1 MKKLLL
7 TLAVGLSMLSLP
19 VIAGAAILV
28 NMTGVVTG
36 TTTVRFLT
44 SNGKRKLPVLTLALL
59 KGKLVSIGSVT
70 IDNGSNK
77 ASIAFPDIELTD
89 KTSGIPAAI
98 ELASEGSALL
108 KVGHTLSGH
117 AVFFVSYPS
126 RTYLLA
132 HKGTGTQYVV
142 AGAASVNSAWV
153 QTRGKNTGHAVI
165 SASGLAPIEAYF
177 YNYTSDGVNVKSS
190 SSSVDHFMD
199 AVVSMPAIRATF
211 HAYSSNSPIN

>member
-7 TLAVGLSMLSLP
+7 TLAVGIAMLSLP
-19 VIAGAAILV
+19 VFASAAILV

-77 ASIAFPDIELTD
+77 ARILFPDIESVVKGSNL
-89 KTSGIPAAI
+89 PAEI
-98 ELASEGSALL
+98 QLVNGESALL

-117 AVFFVSYPS
+117 AILAVSYPS
-126 RTYLLA
+126 NTYIRKNA
-132 HKGTGTQYVV
+132 GKGKQCIVTC
-142 AGAASVNSAWV
+142 AASVNSAWV
-153 QTRGKNTGHAVI
+153 TARGKNTGRAAFT
-165 SASGLAPIEAYF
+165 ASGFAPYAAYF
-177 YNYTSDGVNVKSS
+177 YNYSSDGAGTTKYLSIANYY
-190 SSSVDHFMD
+190 D
-199 AVVSMPAIRATF
+199 ATVSMLAIHATF
-211 HAYSSNSPIN
+211 HAYSTNSPIY